1 MNALA
6 IALPALVALQRVLEL
21 ALSRKHRRATRDV
34 PGADAEPRSAFA
46 AMVLVHAALVV
57 LPPLEQALWPPDSPS
72 GWPVA
77 ARIAALG
84 VFAAA
89 QGLRYWAIRSLGT
102 AWNVRAHVTPELG
115 VCVRGPYRWIRHPN
129 YLAVL
134 LEFAAVPLALGSWR
148 SFLLLNALHAPVL
161 LLRIRREERLLFRVP
176 GYAEAMG
183 SKGRFLPRALAAAE
197 ARA

>member
-6 IALPALVALQRVLEL
+6 IALPACVALQRVLEL
-21 ALSRKHRRATRDV
+21 AHSRRNRRATRDV

-46 AMVLVHAALVV
+46 AMVMAHAALVV
-57 LPPLEQALWPPDSPS
+57 LPPLEAALWPTE
-72 GWPVA
+72 WPFA
-77 ARIAALG
+77 AGAGALV

-89 QGLRYWAIRSLGT
+89 QVLRYWAIRSLGK
-102 AWNVRAHVTPELG
+102 AWNVAAHVTPDLG
-115 VCVRGPYRWIRHPN
+115 VCARGPYRWIRHPN

-148 SFLLLNALHAPVL
+148 SFLLLNALHTPVL
-161 LLRIRREERLLFRVP
+161 FLRIRREERLLFRVP
-176 GYAEAMG
+176 GYAAAMG
-183 SKGRFLPRALAAAE
+183 SKGRFLPHVFAPAE